1 MLDLKRQTL
10 LVLAPHPDDEV
21 LGCAGLI
28 QRLKNVGGR
37 VYVLFLTVGYTKD
50 YTTKGLSTEK
60 ERRAEIEKVAKL
72 LKYDDYEIAYPGRK
86 YHLRLDQL
94 PQKDLISRIENSGR
108 ISLDKIKPTI
118 VATTHPGDYNQDHR
132 SCAQAVFAATRPTP
146 RAHKESPSIILG
158 YDSVAT
164 AEWASVPAR
173 QSNFFIALSASEL
186 RKKIHAMKLYKSQI
200 RNSGHQRSAFGIKTI
215 AQYRG
220 FQAGMNLAEGY
231 FTYRLVI

>member
-10 LVLAPHPDDEV
+10 LILAPHPDDEI

-28 QRLKNVGGR
+28 QRIKHAGGR
-37 VYVLFLTVGYTKD
+37 IYVLFLTVGDTKD
-50 YTTKGLSTEK
+50 YTAKGLSTEK

-72 LKYDDYEIAYPGRK
+72 LKYDDYEIAYPGGE

-108 ISLDKIKPTI
+108 ISLDKIQPTI
-118 VATTHPGDYNQDHR
+118 VATTHPADYNQDHR
-132 SCAQAVFAATRPTP
+132 ACAEAVFAATRPKP
-146 RAHKESPSIILG
+146 RAHKESPSIVLG

-164 AEWASVPAR
+164 SQWANVPTR
-173 QSNFFIALSASEL
+173 QSNFFIELSTANL
-186 RKKIHAMKLYKSQI
+186 QTKINAMKLYKSQI
-200 RNSGHQRSAFGIKTI
+200 RNGGHQRSVFGIKTI

-220 FQAGMNLAEGY
+220 FQAGVSLAEGY

>member
-1 MLDLKRQTL
+1 MLHLKNQKL
-10 LVLAPHPDDEV
+10 LVVSPHPDDEV
-21 LGCAGLI
+21 LGCGGLI
-28 QRLKNVGGR
+28 KRVKDAGGK
-37 VYVLFLTVGYTKD
+37 VYVLFLTVGETKEYPQHGVIKTD
-50 YTTKGLSTEK
+50 
-60 ERRAEIEKVAKL
+60 ERVAETEKVAKY
-72 LKYDDYEIAYPGRK
+72 LKYDDYEIAYPGGE

-118 VATTHPGDYNQDHR
+118 VATTHHGDYNQDHR
-132 SCAQAVFAATRPTP
+132 ACAQAVFAATRPTP
-146 RAHKESPSIILG
+146 RAHKESPNIILG

-173 QSNFFIALSASEL
+173 QSNFFIALKASEL
-186 RKKIHAMKLYKSQI
+186 RTKIHAMKLYKSQI
-200 RNSGHQRSAFGIKTI
+200 RNSHHQRSAFGIKTI

-220 FQAGMNLAEGY
+220 FQAGVSLAEGY